1 MIGRRLFLGAAGAVL
16 LAPGRGRAETRP
28 GGLLRVRASLDVQ
41 VLDPAHHNGYLEEEI
56 IRGVFVTLVRLDDFR
71 DGLTW
76 RPAAAEELLWLDP
89 LRLRFRLR
97 DGLRWSGGYGAVS
110 ADDVK
115 FSFERIAD
123 PANASPWIAYFDALD
138 HVEVLDARSGVL
150 HFRAPRPSFI
160 VSALPWYGG
169 HIVCRRAVEEAA
181 GRRAVLPAATCGPY
195 RIEAWHPHQELT
207 LAANPDWSGPAP
219 DFDRVRVSIIPDGE
233 VAAMAYQAGALDFT
247 TISVGTLAVMQKR
260 PLPRTEVVAR
270 PGNNLIWL
278 SLNMDHPKLADPR
291 VRRAIQQAIDLKDII
306 DGACAGI
313 ALPATGIIPPGMIG
327 HRPANL
333 QPDGNPAAA
342 RRLLAEAGAAGLSL
356 TLAVLNDTVN
366 MSVAQIIQA
375 HLRRAGIELSIRA
388 YDAGTY
394 WTLGDSSLGEGWRDL
409 QLVLM
414 SFAGGVDPADNTVW
428 FLSEQVGRL
437 NWSRFADPAFD
448 SLHAQGLAEG
458 DPIRRDAI
466 YRRMQDI
473 MEESGGF
480 KFLTHGLYAA
490 AHSRAVAPC
499 ILADGFLDYA
509 RTRRGDLNQSY

>member
-1 MIGRRLFLGAAGAVL
+1 MRIGRRSFLGAAGAAL
-16 LAPGRGRAETRP
+16 LAPRCVRAE
-28 GGLLRVRASLDVQ
+28 GDMLRVRAALDVEI
-41 VLDPAHHNGYLEEEI
+41 LDPAHHNGYLEEEI
-56 IRGVFVTLVRLDDFR
+56 IRGVYVTLVKLDDFR

-76 RPAAAEELLWLDP
+76 RPAAAEELVWLDP

-97 DGLRWSGGYGAVS
+97 EGLRWSGAYGEVT

-123 PANASPWIAYFDALD
+123 PASASPWIAYFDALD
-138 HVEVLDARSGVL
+138 HVEILDARTGIL
-150 HFRAPRPSFI
+150 HFRSPRPFFI

-169 HIVCRRAVEEAA
+169 HIVCRRAVEEA
-181 GRRAVLPAATCGPY
+181 GTRRAVLPAATCGPY

-207 LAANPDWSGPAP
+207 LAANPDWTGPAP
-219 DFDRVRVSIIPDGE
+219 DFGRVRVSIIPNGE
-233 VAAMAYQAGALDFT
+233 AAALAYQAGALDFT
-247 TISVGTLAVMQKR
+247 AISVGTLAVMRKR
-260 PLPRTEVVAR
+260 PLPRTEVIAQ

-306 DGACAGI
+306 DGAYAGI

-333 QPDGNPAAA
+333 RPDGDPAGA
-342 RRLLAEAGAAGLSL
+342 RRLLAEAGVKDLSL
-356 TLAVLNDTVN
+356 TLSVLNDTVT

-375 HLRRAGIELSIRA
+375 HLREAGIDLSIRA

-394 WTLGDSSLGEGWRDL
+394 WTLGDASLGEGWRDL

-414 SFAGGVDPADNTVW
+414 NFAGGVDPADNTLW
-428 FLSEQVGRL
+428 FLSDQVGRL

-448 SLHAQGLAEG
+448 SLHVQGVTEQ
-458 DPIRRDAI
+458 DPARRDAI

-499 ILADGFLDYA
+499 ILADGFLDYS
-509 RTRRGDLNQSY
+509 RTRRGDRNQSY

>member
-1 MIGRRLFLGAAGAVL
+1 MIGRRAFLAAGGATL
-16 LAPGRGRAETRP
+16 LAPRLVRAEMP
-28 GGLLRVRASLDVQ
+28 GLLRVRAALDVE

-56 IRGVFVTLVRLDDFR
+56 IRSVYVTLVKLDDFR
-71 DGLTW
+71 QGLTW
-76 RPAAAEELLWLDP
+76 RPAAAEELSWLDP

-97 DGLRWSGGYGAVS
+97 EGLRWSGAYGAVT
-110 ADDVK
+110 AEDVK

-138 HVEVLDARSGVL
+138 HVEVLDARSGIL

-169 HIVCRRAVEEAA
+169 HVVCKRAVEAA
-181 GRRAVLPAATCGPY
+181 GERRSVLPPATCGPY

-207 LAANPDWSGPAP
+207 LAANPDWSGPPP
-219 DFDRVRVSIIPDGE
+219 DFGRVKVSIIPDGE
-233 VAAMAYQAGALDFT
+233 VAALAYQAGSLDFT

-260 PLPRTEVVAR
+260 PLPRTEVVAQ

-278 SLNMDHPKLADPR
+278 TLNMEHPKLADLR

-306 DGACAGI
+306 DGAYAGI
-313 ALPATGIIPPGMIG
+313 ALPATGIMPPGMIG
-327 HRPANL
+327 HRSANL
-333 QPDGNPAAA
+333 YPDGDPAAA
-342 RRLLAEAGAAGLSL
+342 RRLLAEAGVKDLAL
-356 TLAVLNDTVN
+356 TLSVLNDTVN
-366 MSVAQIIQA
+366 MTVAQIIQA
-375 HLRRAGIELSIRA
+375 HLREAGIKLSIRA

-394 WTLGDSSLGEGWRDL
+394 WTLGDASLGEGWRDL

-414 SFAGGVDPADNTVW
+414 NFAGGVDPADNSVW

-437 NWSRFADPAFD
+437 NWSRFADKSFD
-448 SLHAQGLAEG
+448 SLHAEGLVEE
-458 DPIRRDAI
+458 DPDRRAAI

-473 MEESGGF
+473 MEDSGGF

-490 AHSRAVAPC
+490 AHSSTVRPC
-499 ILADGFLDYA
+499 ILADGFQDYA
-509 RTRRGDLNQSY
+509 RARRGDST